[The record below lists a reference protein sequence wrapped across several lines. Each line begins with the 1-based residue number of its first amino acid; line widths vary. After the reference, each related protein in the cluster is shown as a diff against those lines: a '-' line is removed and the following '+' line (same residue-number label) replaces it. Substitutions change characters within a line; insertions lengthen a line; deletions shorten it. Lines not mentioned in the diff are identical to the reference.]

1 MSPSWASSEPWAAFG
16 ADLHLDLGTGRA
28 GAGGRAAY
36 GTRTALI
43 DAVRDAIR
51 TGRLTPGTR
60 LPSSRS
66 LAADLQLARNTVAG
80 AYAAL
85 VAEGW
90 LAARQGSG
98 TRVAHRAQPAPPPR
112 GPRAGPRTRPQL
124 PGQERWRRRPVHDLR
139 TGTPDVSA
147 FPRSAWLASA
157 RRALTAA
164 PADAFAHGDHRGTP
178 QLRRALADYLAR
190 ARGVRADPERIVICA
205 GFAQGL
211 ALLARVLDGDVAV
224 EEYGLSFH
232 RDLLEAPGART
243 RPLPLDSHGART
255 ICLDARGPG
264 DSAAS
269 VTGSTG
275 DEFSEATGGRAAG
288 ADASGAGSPCRPADA
303 DIRAVLLT
311 PGHQYPTGVPLHP
324 DRRAAIV
331 TWASRTGGLVLEDD
345 YDGEFRYDRQPVG
358 ALQGLD
364 PDRVAY
370 LGTSSKALAP
380 ALRLAWMVLPDHLVD
395 PVLAAKTPAEWTTG
409 ALDQL
414 TLADFLERGAYD
426 RHVRAMR
433 TRYRNRRDRLVST
446 LAARVPRV
454 RATGIAAGLH
464 AVLELPPDA
473 QEAAVL
479 RAAHRHGVA
488 LDPLNS
494 FRHPQA
500 PPLTTPRPALV
511 VGYGAPPEHAYPAAL
526 NALCDALA
534 DGGA

>member
-1 MSPSWASSEPWAAFG
+1 MSDSWATFG
-16 ADLHLDLGTGRA
+16 ADLHLDLGARGGGPGREGDSD

-36 GTRTALI
+36 GTRTALM

-66 LAADLQLARNTVAG
+66 LAADLGLARNTVAG
-80 AYAAL
+80 AYAEL

-90 LAARQGSG
+90 LAAQQGSG
-98 TRVAHRAQPAPPPR
+98 TRVAHRAEPAPPR
-112 GPRAGPRTRPQL
+112 GPGLRPHTHPQL
-124 PGQERWRRRPVHDLR
+124 PGQARWKQRPAHDLR
-139 TGTPDVSA
+139 TGAPDVSA
-147 FPRSAWLASA
+147 FPRSAWLTSA
-157 RRALTAA
+157 RRALTTA
-164 PADAFAHGDHRGTP
+164 PARAFAHGDHRGTTE
-178 QLRRALADYLAR
+178 LRRALADYLAR

-205 GFAQGL
+205 GFSQGL
-211 ALLARVLDGDVAV
+211 ALLARVLGGDVAV

-232 RDLLEAPGART
+232 RDLLEAPGVRT
-243 RPLPLDSHGART
+243 HPLPLDGHGART
-255 ICLDARGPG
+255 TCL
-264 DSAAS
+264 
-269 VTGSTG
+269 
-275 DEFSEATGGRAAG
+275 EATGPEATGPDATDPDVSDGTVPAAAAHL
-288 ADASGAGSPCRPADA
+288 ADV
-303 DIRAVLLT
+303 RAVLLT

-324 DRRAAIV
+324 DRRAAVV

-364 PDRVAY
+364 PDRVVY

-395 PVLAAKTPAEWTTG
+395 ALLAAKTPAEWTTG

-433 TRYRNRRDRLVST
+433 TRYRERRDRLVST
-446 LAARVPRV
+446 LAARAPGV

-464 AVLELPPDA
+464 AVLELPPGA
-473 QEAAVL
+473 EEAAVL
-479 RAAHRHGVA
+479 SAARRRGVA
-488 LDPLNS
+488 LDALS
-494 FRHPQA
+494 DFRHPQA
-500 PPLTTPRPALV
+500 PPLPVPRPALV
-511 VGYGAPPEHAYPAAL
+511 VGYGAPAEHAYPAAL
-526 NALCDALA
+526 EALCGALA
-534 DGGA
+534 DGGAGAG